1 MSEQQQLSRVVSTLE
16 ERVREL
22 KSQLEAEKERCRLLM
37 EYPYIKPS
45 TSKGKM
51 GDMTQLES
59 QRQVSANTIRI
70 LLLEE
75 QNADLRQQQVV
86 MVMKEADPSSS
97 HHQSAVRPCKTLGE
111 GRICAMHLGS
121 ACFLMLASIPCR
133 SLRQNCGRRT
143 FSLVQQEKGLLTH
156 QVPRATGRYR
166 VHVPIRPTS
175 QWGETHQEWLPR
187 RDAPSRRALQ
197 GSKDGW
203 GVW

>member
-97 HHQSAVRPCKTLGE
+97 HHQSTVRPCAELWGKAG
-111 GRICAMHLGS
+111 
-121 ACFLMLASIPCR
+121 F
-133 SLRQNCGRRT
+133 
-143 FSLVQQEKGLLTH
+143 VQCT
-156 QVPRATGRYR
+156 
-166 VHVPIRPTS
+166 
-175 QWGETHQEWLPR
+175 
-187 RDAPSRRALQ
+187 
-197 GSKDGW
+197 W
-203 GVW
+203 GVLAF

>member
-86 MVMKEADPSSS
+86 TVMKEADPSSS
-97 HHQSAVRPCKTLGE
+97 HHQSTVRPCAELWGKAG
-111 GRICAMHLGS
+111 
-121 ACFLMLASIPCR
+121 F
-133 SLRQNCGRRT
+133 
-143 FSLVQQEKGLLTH
+143 VQCT
-156 QVPRATGRYR
+156 
-166 VHVPIRPTS
+166 
-175 QWGETHQEWLPR
+175 
-187 RDAPSRRALQ
+187 
-197 GSKDGW
+197 W
-203 GVW
+203 GVLAF